1 MYESLDCYP
10 DPKLTLETIPAPGK
24 VTQPALP
31 ATDQKSTMK
40 AVVYQRYGSP
50 DVLELKE
57 VDKPVVQDDEV
68 LVRVKAASVNPADW
82 HYMTGLP
89 YIARMS
95 MGLRRPKDPK
105 TGVDMAGVVEA
116 IGKNVTEF
124 QQGDE
129 VFCGRSGAF
138 AEYACVPEDKL
149 VRKPANITLEQAAA
163 IPIAAITAL
172 QALRDWGQI
181 RPGQKVLIN
190 GASGGVGTFAVQIA
204 KSFGV
209 EVTGVCSTRNLDLV
223 RSLGAD
229 HVVDYTKEDFTKNG
243 QRYDL
248 ILDNAG
254 NRSLSDYR
262 RALVPK
268 GILVIVGA
276 TKGSYSK
283 EGRWIGPLALPIKS
297 LFLRPFVSQK
307 MVFRIAK
314 LNKPDLLVLKELI
327 ERGKVTPVIDSRY
340 PLSKVPDAVR
350 YFEEGHARGKIV
362 ITV

>member
-1 MYESLDCYP
+1 MYASFHYYP
-10 DPKLTLETIPAPGK
+10 DPKLTLETVPPSSK
-24 VTQPALP
+24 ETQMPTP

-40 AVVYQRYGSP
+40 AVIYHKYGSP
-50 DVLELKE
+50 EVLELQE
-57 VDKPVVQDDEV
+57 VDKPVVKDDEV

-82 HYMTGLP
+82 HYMRGVP
-89 YIARMS
+89 YLMRMTS
-95 MGLRRPKDPK
+95 GLRRPKDQK
-105 TGVDMAGVVEA
+105 TGVDMAGVVETVGRN
-116 IGKNVTEF
+116 IKEF
-124 QQGDE
+124 QPGDE

-138 AEYACVPEDKL
+138 AEYVCVPENKL
-149 VRKPANITLEQAAA
+149 VRKPANLTLEQAAA
-163 IPIAAITAL
+163 VPIAAITAL

-209 EVTGVCSTRNLDLV
+209 EVTGVCSTRNVDLV

-229 HVVDYTKEDFTKNG
+229 HVVDYTKEDFTISG

-254 NRSLSDYR
+254 NRSLSDFR
-262 RALVPK
+262 RVLVPK
-268 GILVIVGA
+268 GILVMAGA
-276 TKGSYSK
+276 TKGSYLQD
-283 EGRWIGPLALPIKS
+283 GRLIGPLALPIKS

-307 MVFRIAK
+307 MVFHVAK
-314 LNKPDLLVLKELI
+314 LNKEDLLVLKELI
-327 ERGKVTPVIDSRY
+327 EAGKVTPVIDRRY
-340 PLSKVPDAVR
+340 PLSEVPDAMR
-350 YFEEGHARGKIV
+350 YFEEGHTRGKVV